1 MRGAKPE
8 VAASRRGK
16 PSTKRGSSESRQVD
30 RLQDSKTDALWRDEV
45 LWRVLREG
53 LTGER
58 ALARLAELQRGLAT
72 RVQLLAVGL
81 SATEIQ
87 IRIER
92 GLLHPVHRGVYRVG
106 HTAPLEFAAEMAA
119 VLACGPHT
127 VLSGRS
133 AGYVWGLL
141 PRPRGPVQVS
151 GAARRERPG
160 VRAHRVP
167 VDCSEVTRCR
177 GIPITSVARTVL
189 DVAVELDPLQ
199 LETVVAE
206 AERRRLV
213 RRRDLAASAELA
225 VHRRGAARVRE
236 LLHRQHDPA
245 LTRSDTEKRLL
256 RLVRAAGL
264 PAPDH
269 NVPFGTYEL
278 DTVWRGARLVVE
290 LDGWEFHRSRA
301 DFERD
306 RARDAELQ
314 ASGFAVLRFT
324 WRQVRYQ
331 PELVLARLVRTLA
344 LRS

>member
-1 MRGAKPE
+1 MGSSRTEQSSTRRGPPE
-8 VAASRRGK
+8 VRRVEG
-16 PSTKRGSSESRQVD
+16 
-30 RLQDSKTDALWRDEV
+30 LQDPQTDALWKDDA

-53 LTGER
+53 LTGDL
-58 ALARLAELQRGLAT
+58 AVARLAELQRGLAS
-72 RVQLLAVGL
+72 RAQLLAVGL
-81 SATEIQ
+81 SGTEIKS
-87 IRIER
+87 RIER

-106 HTAPLEFAAEMAA
+106 HTASLEFAAEMAA
-119 VLACGPHT
+119 VLACGPRT

-133 AGYVWGLL
+133 AGYVWALL

-160 VRAHRVP
+160 VRGHRVP
-167 VDCSEVTRCR
+167 VDSSEVTRCR
-177 GIPITSVARTVL
+177 GIPITSVARTVV
-189 DVAVELDPLQ
+189 DVAAELDPLQ

-206 AERRRLV
+206 AERRRLL

-236 LLHRQHDPA
+236 LLHRQHGPA

-256 RLVRAAGL
+256 RLVRASGL

-269 NVPFGTYEL
+269 NVPFGIYEL

-290 LDGWEFHRSRA
+290 LDGWEFHRTRA